1 MLYIYLLSCV
11 FVFIYYGYPVLQAI
25 NNDMIEDEERDLFSS
40 PLWVFTVLLIISVF
54 WIIILPIYYIYS
66 NFIHREED

>member
-25 NNDMIEDEERDLFSS
+25 NNDMLEDEERGLFSS
-40 PLWVFTVLLIISVF
+40 PLWVFTVLLIISLF

-66 NFIHREED
+66 NYIHREED